1 VNAAVL
7 LAIVGATFVSEDLA
21 TVSTGAAVADGTLPL
36 LPALAACAAGILT
49 GDLGLWLAGRI
60 GGRRVLAWRVMRRVP
75 LGSVRALAAWADRHP
90 AAAMLGSRCLPGTRV
105 PLYLASGVWGERPWR
120 LIGWMGVAVLIWT
133 PLLML
138 GAITIGPSIAHPIER
153 LFVLGSG
160 AGVSVGSGVG
170 SAVGAGSSWISLIAR
185 GITAFSL
192 LALLHGVAAV
202 ARADTRAR
210 IAVRMARL
218 RRWEFWPAW
227 LFNAPIV
234 AWAVFLAIKHRS
246 LTVFTL
252 ANPGIE
258 HGGVVGES
266 KSDILAKL
274 PPEWVMPWAL
284 IEPGERGEAGE
295 AGDVDARVE
304 CLRAVV
310 DARDWSYPLVL
321 KPDQGERGA
330 GVRWVEH
337 EAAAREYLAR
347 EPRAVIA
354 QVPHDGPFEAGLF
367 YVRHPGKARGYVFS
381 ITDKRFP
388 IVTGDGRST
397 LAELIH
403 AHPRYRLQADTF
415 LARHAHQAGRVPAA
429 GEMVRLA
436 RAGNHAQGT
445 EFRDGRALASPA
457 LEARIDDIARRIDG
471 FYFGRF
477 DVRYHDVEAFK
488 EGRDFAIIELNG
500 VTSEATHIYDPSGS
514 LFAAWLTLM
523 RQWSLAFAIGAA
535 NRARGH
541 QPTSILQFAALVWAH
556 RRPAAAH
563 PIAD

>member
-1 VNAAVL
+1 MTAAVL

-21 TVSTGAAVADGTLPL
+21 TVSAGAAVGEGTLPL
-36 LPALAACAAGILT
+36 LPALMACAIGIFT
-49 GDLGLWLAGRI
+49 GDVTLWLAGRI
-60 GGRRVLAWRVMRRVP
+60 GGRRVLAWRVMRRLP

-90 AAAMLGSRCLPGTRV
+90 AAAMLGSRCLPGSRV
-105 PLYLASGVWGERPWR
+105 PLYLASGAWGERPWR
-120 LIGWMGVAVLIWT
+120 LLGWMGVAVLLWT

-138 GAITIGPSIAHPIER
+138 ATIAIGPSIAHPIER
-153 LFVLGSG
+153 WSG
-160 AGVSVGSGVG
+160 GGP
-170 SAVGAGSSWISLIAR
+170 GSSWIAR
-185 GITAFSL
+185 GVTAFAL
-192 LALLHGVAAV
+192 LALLHGAA
-202 ARADTRAR
+202 AAANADTRAR
-210 IAVRMARL
+210 IALRLARF

-234 AWAVFLAIKHRS
+234 VWAVWLAIRYRG
-246 LTVFTL
+246 LTVFTA

-266 KSDILAKL
+266 KSEILAKL
-274 PPEWVMPWAL
+274 PQEWVMPWAA
-284 IEPGERGEAGE
+284 IAPA
-295 AGDVDARVE
+295 ADDSRVAQ
-304 CLRAVV
+304 LRAIVE
-310 DARDWSYPLVL
+310 ARGWRYPLVL

-330 GVRWVEH
+330 GVRWVAN
-337 EAAAREYLAR
+337 EAAAREYLGR

-354 QVPHDGPFEAGLF
+354 QVPHDGPFEAGVF
-367 YVRHPGKARGYVFS
+367 YVRHPDAARGHVFS

-388 IVTGDGRST
+388 IVVGDGRST
-397 LAELIH
+397 LSELIH
-403 AHPRYRLQADTF
+403 AHPRYRLQAAVF
-415 LARHAHQAGRVPAA
+415 LARHGHQAGRVPAA
-429 GEMVRLA
+429 GEAVRLA

-457 LEARIDDIARRIDG
+457 LDARIDDIARRVDG

-477 DVRYHDVEAFK
+477 DVRYHDADAFRD
-488 EGRDFAIIELNG
+488 GRDFAIVELNG

-514 LFAAWLTLM
+514 LLAAWATLM

-541 QPTSILQFAALVWAH
+541 HPTTILELVALLWTH

>member
-1 VNAAVL
+1 MTAAVL
-7 LAIVGATFVSEDLA
+7 LAIVGATLVSEDLA
-21 TVSTGAAVADGTLPL
+21 TVSAGAAVADGKLPL
-36 LPALAACAAGILT
+36 LPALAACAIGILT
-49 GDLGLWLAGRI
+49 GDIGLWLAGRI
-60 GGRRVLAWRVMRRVP
+60 GGRRVLEWRPMRRLP
-75 LGSVRALAAWADRHP
+75 LGSIRALAAWADRHP
-90 AAAMLGSRCLPGTRV
+90 AAAMLGSRCLPGSRV

-138 GAITIGPSIAHPIER
+138 AVITLGPSIAHPIER
-153 LFVLGSG
+153 WFGGGSSLG
-160 AGVSVGSGVG
+160 AG
-170 SAVGAGSSWISLIAR
+170 AGPASSWTPWMAR
-185 GITAFSL
+185 GITVVML
-192 LALLHGVAAV
+192 LTLLHGVAAV
-202 ARADTRAR
+202 ANAETRAR
-210 IAVRMARL
+210 IAIRLARL

-234 AWAVFLAIKHRS
+234 AWAMLLAIKYRG
-246 LTVFTL
+246 LTVFTA

-266 KSDILAKL
+266 KSEILAKL
-274 PPEWVMPWAL
+274 PHDWVMPWAAIAAANVVDVRVAQL
-284 IEPGERGEAGE
+284 RDVIEERGW
-295 AGDVDARVE
+295 R
-304 CLRAVV
+304 
-310 DARDWSYPLVL
+310 YPLVL

-330 GVRWVEH
+330 GVRWVDT

-347 EPRAVIA
+347 EPRTVIA

-367 YVRHPGKARGYVFS
+367 YVRHPGAARGFVFS

-403 AHPRYRLQADTF
+403 AHPRYRLQAATF
-415 LARHAHQAGRVPAA
+415 LARHAHQAGRVPAES
-429 GEMVRLA
+429 EMVRLA

-445 EFRDGRALASPA
+445 EFRDGRALASRA
-457 LEARIDDIARRIDG
+457 LDARIDDIARRIEG

-477 DVRYHDVEAFK
+477 DVRYHDVDAFR
-488 EGRDFAIIELNG
+488 EGREFAIVELNG
-500 VTSEATHIYDPSGS
+500 VTSEATHIYDPAGS
-514 LFAAWLTLM
+514 LFAAWATLM

-541 QPTSILQFAALVWAH
+541 QPTTILQFISLVWAH
-556 RRPAAAH
+556 RRSAAAH
-563 PIAD
+563 AIAD